1 MLKNRIKLVCSDIDG
16 TLIKSDKT
24 IGELTYKAI
33 HELVKR
39 GIHFALVTGRFKT
52 GVLPVMET
60 LSLTDKEISGVY
72 DNGAYVE
79 VLGQPTSSYG
89 VSIPLMLE
97 VSKFASSYNARS
109 VLFSGE
115 EWVVEEKDK
124 WWARINGFY
133 EGRGVC
139 EPFEETVRKSRM
151 RNDSEP
157 IKLVLRLDDDVK
169 MAALKKELNILYPSL
184 SFFLSHPDI
193 LEVSLKEVN
202 KASGVSAIADKLG
215 ITKDQIMSFGNFDND
230 VPMLK
235 EAGFGVAM
243 KNGTQCALD
252 AADYIAPSNEE
263 DGVGKTLFSLLL

>member
-1 MLKNRIKLVCSDIDG
+1 MLKNKIKLVCSDIDG

-33 HELVKR
+33 HELIKK

-79 VLGQPTSSYG
+79 VLGDPIEAKG
-89 VSIPLMLE
+89 VPVSLMLE
-97 VSKFASSYNARS
+97 VAEFAHRYTARS

-124 WWARINGFY
+124 WWARIDGFY

-139 EPFEETVRKSRM
+139 EPFLETIRKSEE
-151 RNDSEP
+151 RNDREP
-157 IKLVLRLDDDVK
+157 IKLVLRLDDYDK
-169 MAALKKELNILYPSL
+169 MTSLKADLNKRYPSL
-184 SFFLSHPDI
+184 FFFLSHQDI

-202 KASGVSAIADKLG
+202 KATGVFALADKLG
-215 ITKDQIMSFGNFDND
+215 VKKDEIMTFGDFDND

-235 EAGFGVAM
+235 EVGFGVAM
-243 KNGTQCALD
+243 KNGTHNAIS
-252 AADYIAPSNEE
+252 ASSYVTSSNED
-263 DGVGKTLFSLLL
+263 DGVGKALFKFVL

>member
-1 MLKNRIKLVCSDIDG
+1 MLRNKIKLVCSDIDG

-24 IGELTYKAI
+24 IGELTYRAV
-33 HELVKR
+33 HELIKR

-52 GVLPVMET
+52 GVVPVMES
-60 LSLTDKEISGVY
+60 LSLSDKQISGVY

-79 VLGQPTSSYG
+79 VLGNPTSAMG
-89 VSIPLMLE
+89 VPVPLMLE
-97 VSKFASSYNARS
+97 VSEFASSYTARS

-133 EGRGVC
+133 EGHGVC
-139 EPFEETVRKSRM
+139 EPFLETIRKSQM
-151 RNDSEP
+151 RSDTEP
-157 IKLVLRLDDDVK
+157 IKLVLRLDDSDK
-169 MAALKKELNILYPSL
+169 MAALKKDLSALYPSL
-184 SFFLSHPDI
+184 CFFLSHPDI
-193 LEVSLKEVN
+193 LEVSLKQVN
-202 KASGVSAIADKLG
+202 KASGVLTLANKLG
-215 ITKDQIMSFGNFDND
+215 ITKDQIMTFGDFDND

-243 KNGTQCALD
+243 TNGTKSALD
-252 AADYIAPSNEE
+252 ASDFIAPSNED